1 MNLLDLAVLGL
12 LLLGAL
18 VGLRTGLLRPGLAW
32 LGVAPGLLAA
42 TRLLPWVLDQI
53 AGDVQRWHPLAYPLG
68 VSAGVLIAG
77 ALAGHLAGFVL
88 GRLLHLALP
97 DSLRTADQVA
107 GFIVAA
113 AAVGTLV
120 WLLVPMAATTPGWLA
135 EQAEGSLLAR
145 ASLEL
150 LPRPPEGLDR
160 VVGWISLSP
169 GRG

>member
-18 VGLRTGLLRPGLAW
+18 LGLRTGLLRPGLAW

-42 TRLLPWVLDQI
+42 TRLQPWVLEQI
-53 AGDVQRWHPLAYPLG
+53 ADDVRRWHPLAYPLG
-68 VSAGVLIAG
+68 VSAGVLVAG
-77 ALAGHLAGFVL
+77 ALAGLLAGSAL

-97 DSLRTADQVA
+97 ESLRTADRIAGLVA
-107 GFIVAA
+107 VAA
-113 AAVGTLV
+113 ATGAVV

-135 EQAEGSLLAR
+135 TQAEGSLFVR

-169 GRG
+169 G